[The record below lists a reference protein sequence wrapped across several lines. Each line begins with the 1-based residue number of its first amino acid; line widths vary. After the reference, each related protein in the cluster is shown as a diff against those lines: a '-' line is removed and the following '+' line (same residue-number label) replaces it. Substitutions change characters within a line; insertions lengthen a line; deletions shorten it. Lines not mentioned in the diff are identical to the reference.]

1 MVLIGKISHLLLLSI
16 LELDYFNNLNLID
29 LIVCVNKELHHQSSI
44 LSLSIRRLK
53 YALDIIT
60 RQVIANIKT

>member
-16 LELDYFNNLNLID
+16 LELDYFNNLNLIE
-29 LIVCVNKELHHQSSI
+29 LIVCVNKELHHQS
-44 LSLSIRRLK
+44 SIRRLK